1 MKMNTISLHTISIS
15 TEVKSL
21 FGIKY
26 ETWASVCDMYFS
38 LKNGSLKS
46 YLQWFPFTKLSN
58 ADKETIKSKDFYKKY
73 IDSASFVLFPFVI
86 HQSENFLQK
95 GDGSFRDSSLVSPML
110 YLILQAIG
118 KEIYEQYVTHRD
130 INISAYYAGNYE
142 FMRPKY
148 KQDYD
153 NFFKELNACI
163 DEYQYFIKTDITNFY
178 ANINVDK
185 LIAQIDAVC
194 NSGNI
199 VFTQMQLH
207 LFKELLKYCGNGR
220 FPLIENSVASSF
232 LSTIVYLDE
241 VDTKLHK
248 YISENISVFSSF
260 RIVRYVDDMYILIS
274 SDKPIGYLHDAYN
287 EIRNEYS
294 SILKEYGL
302 ALNTKKCCL
311 KETKE
316 INQELKKS
324 LYDEYFNGQ
333 KHNIEELFSGAL
345 QSFLSDL
352 SEELL
357 FDSIDIET
365 YNGLIE
371 KHFSSEDIEFTPSE
385 VFNYFVYE
393 NDSEL
398 QTEEVIAGIADL
410 VEQSI
415 SFISL
420 DPKRLT
426 IMIMKTKSDKAIKGF
441 LNQLFK
447 RNRADKWNSYDTT
460 IAISY
465 LIQSDFKHIDL
476 LEILSKQ
483 HPELY
488 RYYYHNCKS
497 SFLNCFTLERVNK
510 LSEVIAKDN
519 KAHYLYFMYLC
530 EIKRENYMAAFAYF
544 KNFFDRVTADLD
556 FTYNRDP
563 RAKEPNY
570 KGFYKENTFIS
581 FYSVIEGSEAII
593 KTAHKLRNANPLSHS
608 SSELIDSE
616 STTDDLKQNINNL
629 TKLIFRYVEQHM

>member
-1 MKMNTISLHTISIS
+1 
-15 TEVKSL
+15 
-21 FGIKY
+21 
-26 ETWASVCDMYFS
+26 MYFS
-38 LKNGSLKS
+38 LKSGSLKS

-58 ADKETIKSKDFYKKY
+58 ADKETIKSKDFYEKY
-73 IDSASFVLFPFVI
+73 IDSASFVLFPFVMY
-86 HQSENFLQK
+86 QSENFLQK
-95 GDGSFRDSSLVSPML
+95 GDGSFRDSSLVSPIL
-110 YLILQAIG
+110 YLMLQAVG
-118 KEIYEQYVTHRD
+118 KEIYEQYVTHRP

-163 DEYQYFIKTDITNFY
+163 DEYQYFIKTDVTNFY

-185 LIAQIDAVC
+185 LFAQIDAVC

-199 VFTQMQLH
+199 AFTQTQLH

-248 YISENISVFSSF
+248 YITESISVFSSF
-260 RIVRYVDDMYILIS
+260 RMVRYVDDMYILIS
-274 SDKPIGYLHDAYN
+274 SKKPIEYLHDAYN

-324 LYDEYFNGQ
+324 LYNEYFNGQ

-345 QSFLSDL
+345 QNFLSDL
-352 SEELL
+352 SAELL
-357 FDSIDIET
+357 YDSIDIET

-393 NDSEL
+393 NDAEL
-398 QTEEVIAGIADL
+398 QTEAVKEEVEGL

-426 IMIMKTKSDKAIKGF
+426 IMIMKTKNDKAIKGF
-441 LNQLFK
+441 LNQLFLRSK
-447 RNRADKWNSYDTT
+447 VGKWNSYDTT

-465 LIQSDFKHIDL
+465 LIQRKFKHNDL
-476 LEILSKQ
+476 LVILSQQ

-488 RYYYHNCKS
+488 RYYCYNCKS
-497 SFLNCFTLERVNK
+497 SFLNCFTLERVNN

-519 KAHYLYFMYLC
+519 KAHYLYFMHLC

-556 FTYNRDP
+556 FTYNRNP
-563 RAKEPNY
+563 RIKKPNY

-581 FYSVIEGSEAII
+581 FYSEINDSEAII

-616 STTDDLKQNINNL
+616 NTTDDLKQSIKNL
-629 TKLIFRYVEQHM
+629 IKLIFRYVELHME